1 MDRKLEPIAVHSC
14 PLNNLD
20 EVSELIIKKLQEQ
33 KICIIEGE
41 MGAGKTTLI
50 KALCNRLGVEDTV
63 SSPTFSI
70 VNEYNA
76 KGNPVYHFDFYR
88 VKSLEEALNV
98 GVEEYFYSNNYCF
111 IEWPDIILDLLPAE
125 YLKIHI
131 TFGTNDDR
139 NYKLINH
146 GAH

>member
-1 MDRKLEPIAVHSC
+1 MDNKMELLEVQAS
-14 PLNNLD
+14 LANNLD
-20 EVSELIIKKLQEQ
+20 EVSELIIKNLQGR
-33 KICIIEGE
+33 KICILEGE

-50 KALCNRLGVEDTV
+50 KALCDRLGVDDTV

-111 IEWPDIILDLLPAE
+111 IEWPDIILDLLPTD
-125 YLKIHI
+125 YLMIHI
-131 TFGTNDDR
+131 TFGKNDDR

-146 GAH
+146 GAQ

>member
-1 MDRKLEPIAVHSC
+1 MDNKMELIEVQAS
-14 PLNNLD
+14 LANNLD
-20 EVSELIIKKLQEQ
+20 EVSELIIKNLQGR
-33 KICIIEGE
+33 KICILEGE

-50 KALCNRLGVEDTV
+50 KALCDRLGVDDTV

-98 GVEEYFYSNNYCF
+98 GVEEYFYSNKYCF
-111 IEWPDIILDLLPAE
+111 IEWPDIILDLLPAD
-125 YLKIHI
+125 YLMIHI
-131 TFGTNDDR
+131 TFGKNDDR

-146 GAH
+146 GAQ